1 MTRWP
6 SNESSNDLDLSLESQ
21 QKPYRA
27 TRVGVSFIYFI
38 SSVDTDMLDEHAC
51 LGGVRAEL
59 GAIPIAETQH
69 GLNTRLNSLDLSNL
83 TTQGHYTEQNHVN

>member
-1 MTRWP
+1 
-6 SNESSNDLDLSLESQ
+6 
-21 QKPYRA
+21 
-27 TRVGVSFIYFI
+27 
-38 SSVDTDMLDEHAC
+38 MLDEHAC